1 MLRYFA
7 DFATLLHAVVH
18 CIPFQWIEVEN
29 TAYKALK
36 IMLSQARIM
45 QPLNWTKDFHVFL
58 DVSGVASGSTLM
70 QLSELKWYRQVY
82 YTRWK
87 LSLAESHYSTMEREA
102 LGMVYSF
109 NKFRH
114 YLLG

>member
-1 MLRYFA
+1 MQL
-7 DFATLLHAVVH
+7 
-18 CIPFQWIEVEN
+18 CIAYQWIEVEN